1 MESKYTRSILDIN
14 NGSIVRDLD
23 CELAKVMVNLADV
36 ATDDKAREITLK
48 LKFTPKNDKK
58 EMDIKPTITSK
69 LSPKKTEDIH
79 VYNQIKRDENGE
91 VLGFVLQEPSSVLT
105 GQINLNGEIE
115 PPKEPIMIDLKKE

>member
-23 CELAKVMVNLADV
+23 RELAKVMVNLADV

-48 LKFTPKNDKK
+48 LKFTPKNNKK

-79 VYNQIKRDENGE
+79 VYNQSNVMKMERY
-91 VLGFVLQEPSSVLT
+91 
-105 GQINLNGEIE
+105 
-115 PPKEPIMIDLKKE
+115 

>member
-23 CELAKVMVNLADV
+23 RELAKVMVNVADV
-36 ATDDKAREITLK
+36 ATDDKPRVIKLE

-58 EMDIKPTITSK
+58 EMDIKPTISSK
-69 LSPKKTEDIH
+69 LSPKKTEEIH
-79 VYNQIKRDENGE
+79 VYNQIKRDGNGD
-91 VLGFVLQEPSSVLT
+91 VIGFVLQEPASVLT
-105 GQINLNGEIE
+105 GQLNLDGEIE